1 MLILCCGNPDRGD
14 DGAGPLVARRLH
26 ALEVEARVCGGEALS
41 LMEAWRG
48 QDDVIVVDAVVTGA
62 PLGTVSVWDASTAE
76 LAPRWFRCSTHALGV
91 AEAVGMARMLGRL
104 PKRLRI
110 WGIEARRFEPGAPP
124 DPAVARAANQAAERI
139 ARENKGLCTSLP

>member
-14 DGAGPLVARRLH
+14 DGAGPLVARRLR
-26 ALEVEARVCGGEALS
+26 ALEVKARLCGGEALS

-48 QDDVIVVDAVVTGA
+48 EDDVIVVDAVVTGA
-62 PLGTVSVWDASTAE
+62 PAGSISVWDASTAE
-76 LAPRWFRCSTHALGV
+76 LAPHWFRCSTHSMGV

-110 WGIEARRFEPGAPP
+110 WGIEAQRFDLGTPP
-124 DPAVARAANQAAERI
+124 APAVARAANEAAERI
-139 ARENKGLCTSLP
+139 AREKELCTSLP